1 MNYEE
6 LVKALRHCMTKE
18 DGITICEPCPYYG
31 KGIECENVL
40 HTDAAAAIEELQ
52 AEIRESMQKCAECGD
67 RMVEPKQGEMYFLEY
82 DNPETGEYEQTYFQ
96 CSVCGKYFYGID
108 ECEAKHFNYCPNC
121 GAKMEVQDGSS
132 R

>member
-52 AEIRESMQKCAECGD
+52 AEVKRL
-67 RMVEPKQGEMYFLEY
+67 EPKRGEWTWIQRANGGQYK
-82 DNPETGEYEQTYFQ
+82 G
-96 CSVCGKYFYGID
+96 CSICHAPMPTDSMLDYLDD
-108 ECEAKHFNYCPNC
+108 EDCEFCYSC
-121 GAKMEVQDGSS
+121 GAKMGGTE
-132 R
+132 